1 MQLRQLRYLI
11 AVAEHGNF
19 TRAAEALHV
28 SQPALSQQIM
38 QLEDGLGA
46 TLLDRSGRT
55 VTVTDAGQ
63 AYIAHARRALCE
75 LESAKRAIH
84 DVRDLSRGQLRL
96 AMTPT
101 FTAYLVGPLV
111 AAFHSRYPGIQ
122 VTIRELSLDTIAAA
136 VAADEVDL
144 GVAFRLARAAE
155 IECLPL
161 FVERLSI
168 VVACSH
174 ASAGKHQIGLREV
187 AQMELALLSTDFATR
202 THIDHYLQKHQLA
215 PKVAIEANTIGA
227 LLEIV
232 RHSELATILPEA
244 ICAQASD
251 LCNLQLQ
258 PAPPPRSV
266 MLLRRKDGYPS
277 AAGRAFVELATQS
290 AAQWGELPGPDVDS
304 QKDGL
309 EQGGR

>member
-38 QLEDGLGA
+38 QIEERLGV

-63 AYIAHARRALCE
+63 AYIAHVRRALYE
-75 LESAKRAIH
+75 LESGRRAIH
-84 DVRDLSRGQLRL
+84 DVRDLSRGLVRL

-111 AAFHSRYPGIQ
+111 AAFHTRYPGVK
-122 VTIRELSLDTIAAA
+122 VTIREMSLDTIAAA

-144 GVAFRLARAAE
+144 GIAFRLARAAE

-161 FVERLSI
+161 FVERLSV
-168 VVACSH
+168 VVAGSH
-174 ASAGKHQIGLREV
+174 PWAKRRSIGAQAV
-187 AQMELALLSTDFATR
+187 AEMELALLSTDFATR

-215 PKVAIEANTIGA
+215 PKVAIEANTISA

-232 RHSELATILPEA
+232 RRSELATILPEA
-244 ICAQASD
+244 ICAQVAD
-251 LCNLQLQ
+251 LRNLALR
-258 PAPPPRSV
+258 PAPLARTV
-266 MLLRRKDGYPS
+266 MLLRRKESYQG
-277 AAGRAFVELATQS
+277 AAGRAFAELVTQA
-290 AAQWGELPGPDVDS
+290 AAQWGEAPGPDAAAE
-304 QKDGL
+304 L
-309 EQGGR
+309 E